1 MKKPAFLIL
10 ILPLYYIGVMYESPA
25 LLILSLTFLL
35 LLGCMLVISI
45 YLKKHISFSFPQQL
59 ALAEMG
65 KDFTWTVKAENSGR
79 LPVSRFQLCLSE
91 EGGEGKRKKGKGKKR
106 KTVVKKIY
114 GSCGAGET
122 FLTCE
127 ERGAMTEHCGIYRMD
142 ARWVRIYDYISLFS
156 RKKKIT
162 AQMEVAVLPTRYPMR
177 LEYLHTAETGDERAD
192 KKAPF
197 PGNDYEEIRQIR
209 EYRDGDLIRHIH
221 WKQTARSGNLWVKE
235 YEEEEEGQIRLFLD
249 RRGWEEKTAGQ
260 KDAFYILLSAL
271 LQGCLKEGRRVLVC
285 WVSTEEGRLERRE
298 IKDEKSWA
306 ELMVKLYRSRDGEK
320 PRDDRREKGAGDDI
334 QSEGSRDGAW
344 EIRQNRQEGWMRLTA
359 DLEWYEGRKR
369 MYSFSEA
376 ELSREMRERI
386 FHIGR

>member
-1 MKKPAFLIL
+1 
-10 ILPLYYIGVMYESPA
+10 
-25 LLILSLTFLL
+25 
-35 LLGCMLVISI
+35 
-45 YLKKHISFSFPQQL
+45 
-59 ALAEMG
+59 
-65 KDFTWTVKAENSGR
+65 
-79 LPVSRFQLCLSE
+79 
-91 EGGEGKRKKGKGKKR
+91 
-106 KTVVKKIY
+106 
-114 GSCGAGET
+114 
-122 FLTCE
+122 
-127 ERGAMTEHCGIYRMD
+127 
-142 ARWVRIYDYISLFS
+142 
-156 RKKKIT
+156 
-162 AQMEVAVLPTRYPMR
+162 MEVAVLPPRYPMR
-177 LEYLHTAETGDERAD
+177 LEYLHTTESGDARAD

-334 QSEGSRDGAW
+334 QKEGSQDGAW

-369 MYSFSEA
+369 IYSFLEA

-386 FHIGR
+386 FRIGL

>member
-1 MKKPAFLIL
+1 M
-10 ILPLYYIGVMYESPA
+10 
-25 LLILSLTFLL
+25 
-35 LLGCMLVISI
+35 
-45 YLKKHISFSFPQQL
+45 
-59 ALAEMG
+59 
-65 KDFTWTVKAENSGR
+65 
-79 LPVSRFQLCLSE
+79 PVSRFQLCLSE

-235 YEEEEEGQIRLFLD
+235 YEEEEEGRFVFSLTAGAGKKKTPD
-249 RRGWEEKTAGQ
+249 RRTPFT
-260 KDAFYILLSAL
+260 FYF
-271 LQGCLKEGRRVLVC
+271 RRYC
-285 WVSTEEGRLERRE
+285 
-298 IKDEKSWA
+298 
-306 ELMVKLYRSRDGEK
+306 RDV
-320 PRDDRREKGAGDDI
+320 
-334 QSEGSRDGAW
+334 
-344 EIRQNRQEGWMRLTA
+344 
-359 DLEWYEGRKR
+359 
-369 MYSFSEA
+369 
-376 ELSREMRERI
+376 
-386 FHIGR
+386 